1 MITAVERVRAA
12 YARIAQVDRPE
23 VWIGLRPQEEAEADA
38 AAVDAKT
45 AVGERLPLAG
55 TVFAVKGNIDVA
67 GLPTT
72 AGCPSYAYR
81 PEADAPVVA
90 RLKAAG
96 AVLLGTTNLDQFATG
111 LVGTRS
117 PYGAVRNAVDPTY
130 VSGGSSSGSAVS
142 VALGIADFALGT
154 DTAGS
159 GRVPAAFNG
168 IVGLKPTRG
177 LVPTEGVVPAC
188 ASLDCVTVFAR
199 TLPEAERALSFMAA
213 PSARELPALEQRR
226 PGPWR
231 IAVPGPGPGPGQLG
245 ELDEGWAEAFEAA
258 TARLA
263 EAGTELRPVDLA
275 PFTEAAA
282 MLYEG
287 AFVAERY
294 TAVGTFVDAGS
305 ADLDPTVAGII
316 SRAREVPA
324 HRLYA
329 DREKLSSL
337 RTRALASLG
346 DADAL
351 LLPTTPGHPTLVE
364 VAADPLGTNA
374 RLGRFTNSTNL
385 FDLAAVAVPA
395 GDVNGLPFGVMLIGP
410 AFTDERLARIAGIL
424 TAPPLRLAVVGAHL
438 SGQPL
443 NGQLLSLGGRLERS
457 TTTAPA
463 YRLYALATAPPKP
476 GLVRIREGGA
486 AIEAEVWQLPA
497 EGLGALLATLPRP
510 MALGSVELADGSFV
524 AGFLCEPQALGDAR
538 EITSYGGW
546 RAALQSMEE
555 WDRVSRGAASAG

>member
-23 VWIGLRPQEEAEADA
+23 VWIDLRPQEETEADA
-38 AAVDAKT
+38 AAVDAGT
-45 AVGERLPLAG
+45 AAGERLPLAG

-81 PEADAPVVA
+81 PEADAPAVA

-117 PYGAVRNAVDPTY
+117 PYGAVRNAVDPSY

-142 VALGIADFALGT
+142 VALGVADLALGT

-168 IVGLKPTRG
+168 IVGLKPTIG

-199 TLPEAERALSFMAA
+199 TLREAERALSFMAA
-213 PSARELPALEQRR
+213 PSARALPALEQRR

-231 IAVPGPGPGPGQLG
+231 IAVPDPGQLG
-245 ELDEGWAEAFEAA
+245 ELDKGWAEAFRSAA
-258 TARLA
+258 ARLA
-263 EAGTELRPVDLA
+263 DAGAELLPVDLA
-275 PFTEAAA
+275 PFTEAAV

-305 ADLDPTVAGII
+305 TDLDPTVTGII
-316 SRAREVPA
+316 SRAGDISA

-337 RTRALASLG
+337 RSRALSSLG

-351 LLPTTPGHPTLVE
+351 LLPTTPGHPTLAE

-395 GDVNGLPFGVMLIGP
+395 GEVNGRPFGVMLIGR
-410 AFTDERLARIAGIL
+410 AFTDDRLAHIAALL

-443 NGQLLSLGGRLERS
+443 NGQLLALGGRLVR
-457 TTTAPA
+457 TATTAPT
-463 YRLYALATAPPKP
+463 YRLYALDTVPPKP
-476 GLVRIREGGA
+476 GLVRVREGGA
-486 AIEAEVWQLPA
+486 AIDAEVWQLPA
-497 EGLGALLATLPRP
+497 EGLGGLLAALPRP
-510 MALGSVELADGSFV
+510 MALGSVELADGTSV
-524 AGFLCEPQALGDAR
+524 PGFLCEPEALDGAR
-538 EITSYGGW
+538 EITTYGGW
-546 RAALQSMEE
+546 RAALQPIEE
-555 WDRVSRGAASAG
+555 GACARGGPHS